1 MIKSRDILYPP
12 RSLGKKINACM
23 FTKGFFKR
31 QNIHLKNKQEYLKI
45 ISSHLGVPLIQLE
58 QVHGIKIKEV
68 DEQDNE
74 LIPNTDGIYTRAS
87 NVALSIQ
94 TADCMPIILSS
105 QNGKE
110 ISALHVGWRGLSKG
124 ILEESFKYFHSSL
137 ETISAWIA
145 PSISREKYEVDED
158 VLEIFLENDKESKT
172 NLIKKNNS
180 KKWFLDLRL
189 EAKRR
194 MQKFGITVFIDN
206 YCTFGEKELFFSF
219 RRNQSPRRM
228 VTVVWRKN
236 G

>member
-124 ILEESFKYFHSSL
+124 ILEESFKYFHSPL

-145 PSISREKYEVDED
+145 PSISREKY
-158 VLEIFLENDKESKT
+158 
-172 NLIKKNNS
+172 
-180 KKWFLDLRL
+180 
-189 EAKRR
+189 
-194 MQKFGITVFIDN
+194 
-206 YCTFGEKELFFSF
+206 
-219 RRNQSPRRM
+219 
-228 VTVVWRKN
+228 
-236 G
+236 

>member
-12 RSLGKKINACM
+12 RSLGKNIHACM
-23 FTKGFFKR
+23 FTKEFFKGK
-31 QNIHLKNKQEYLKI
+31 NIHVKDKQDNLKL
-45 ISSHLGVPLIQLE
+45 ISTHLGISLIQLA

-68 DEQDNE
+68 VERGNE
-74 LIPNTDGIYTRAS
+74 IIPNTDGVYTRTS
-87 NVALSIQ
+87 NIALCIQ

-124 ILEESFKYFHSSL
+124 ILEESFKYFQSPL

-145 PSISREKYEVDED
+145 PSISREKYEVGED
-158 VLEIFLENDKESKT
+158 VLEIFLENDKESEI

-180 KKWFLDLRL
+180 SKWLLDLRL

-194 MQKFGITVFIDN
+194 MQKFGITVFLDN
-206 YCTFGEKELFFSF
+206 YCTFGDKELFFSF